1 MAERICV
8 KCGAE
13 LLPGAKYCS
22 RCRAEISTVPT
33 DETSAGKEVCRRC
46 GTELLPGA
54 VFCSKCRAKVSGG
67 DLVFKNEPAVVEDNL
82 FSTKKSGLRK
92 TNIVLAAAVGALLL
106 LSLIIIPIKVV
117 KARKEK
123 EPDEFIVA
131 EDELSEEQ
139 IEEYASINA
148 AYDSGSLVYE
158 ENDDNEQIVYYEEDY
173 GPYEWM
179 NRADDAEEVTI
190 DE

>member
-1 MAERICV
+1 MAERTCV

-22 RCRAEISTVPT
+22 RCRAEISTVQA
-33 DETSAGKEVCRRC
+33 DEASAGKEVCWRC
-46 GTELLPGA
+46 GTELLSGA

-67 DLVFKNEPAVVEDNL
+67 DLVFRNEPAAAEDNL
-82 FSTKKSGLRK
+82 FSKKKSGLRK
-92 TNIVLAAAVGALLL
+92 TNTVLAAAVGALLL
-106 LSLIIIPIKVV
+106 LSLIIIPIRIA
-117 KARKEK
+117 KARREK
-123 EPDEFIVA
+123 EPDKFIVA

-158 ENDDNEQIVYYEEDY
+158 EFDDEQIVYYEEDY

-179 NRADDAEEVTI
+179 NRDDDAEEAEN